1 MEAFPFQIHVAHDP
15 ASFLNGRFS
24 LTWELS
30 MQSITTFSCASWR
43 ARQCAGLSRYRR
55 EQVFQGAERGG
66 ENRIISHME
75 VNGLRCCWVRTME
88 RQVVAVGVVPRRVQ
102 EEVGALSAGDLR

>member
-1 MEAFPFQIHVAHDP
+1 MLGSVDTAVSKSSRELREAA
-15 ASFLNGRFS
+15 
-24 LTWELS
+24 
-30 MQSITTFSCASWR
+30 
-43 ARQCAGLSRYRR
+43 
-55 EQVFQGAERGG
+55 